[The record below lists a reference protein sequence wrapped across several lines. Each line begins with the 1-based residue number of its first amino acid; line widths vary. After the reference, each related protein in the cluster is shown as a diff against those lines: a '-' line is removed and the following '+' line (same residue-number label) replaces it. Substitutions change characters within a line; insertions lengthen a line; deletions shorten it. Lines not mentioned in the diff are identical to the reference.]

1 MNRSSRFPS
10 EIADPVDNPRRYGRP
25 PHRVVL
31 VHGGPGAGGEMAPVA
46 RRLSRRFGVIEPI
59 QTADSVDGQVDELAG
74 CLRRR
79 ADSPA
84 VLVGFSWGAW
94 LVFILTARHPDLA
107 RKLILVSSGPFSAQY
122 AEGILETRLGRLDPS
137 DRAEAESLMTSLSP
151 PGGDDPAAFARLG
164 TLFEKADAHDPV
176 ESDILDLIPRPDLFH
191 RVFPEAAAIR
201 RDGTLLALGKE
212 IRCPVVAIH
221 GDSDPHPAD
230 GVEGPLA
237 TVLTD
242 FRFIRLPRCG
252 HRPWIE
258 RHAREPFYQTL
269 ERELEPTT
277 SHST

>member
-1 MNRSSRFPS
+1 MSPSSRSPS
-10 EIADPVDNPRRYGRP
+10 EIPAPPDNPRRYGRP

-59 QTADSVDGQVDELAG
+59 QTADSVDGQVGELADHI
-74 CLRRR
+74 RHW
-79 ADSPA
+79 AAFPA

-94 LVFILTARHPDLA
+94 LVFILAARHPDLVG
-107 RKLILVSSGPFSAQY
+107 KLILVSSGPFSPQY

-137 DRAEAESLMTSLSP
+137 DRAEAESLMGSLSP
-151 PGGDDPAAFARLG
+151 PGDKDPAAFARLG
-164 TLFEKADAHDPV
+164 ALFEKADAHDPV
-176 ESDILDLIPRPDLFH
+176 DTDFPDLIPRPDLFH
-191 RVFPEAAAIR
+191 QVFPEAAAMR
-201 RDGTLLALGKE
+201 RDGTLPALGHE
-212 IRCPVVAIH
+212 IRCPAVAIH
-221 GDSDPHPAD
+221 GDADPHPAA

-242 FRFIRLPRCG
+242 FRFILLPRCG

-258 RHAREPFYQTL
+258 RHAREAFYRTL
-269 ERELEPTT
+269 ERELEPTG

>member
-1 MNRSSRFPS
+1 MTRSSRFPS
-10 EIADPVDNPRRYGRP
+10 QIPDPVDNPRRYGRP

-46 RRLSRRFGVIEPI
+46 RRLSEGFGVIEPI
-59 QTADSVDGQVDELAG
+59 QTADSLDGQVDELAG
-74 CLRRR
+74 VVRFK
-79 ADSPA
+79 ASSPA

-94 LVFILTARHPDLA
+94 LGFILAARHPDLV
-107 RKLILVSSGPFSAQY
+107 KQLILVSSGPFSSQY
-122 AEGILETRLGRLDPS
+122 AADILETRLGRLDPS
-137 DRAEAESLMTSLSP
+137 DRAEAESLLASLSP

-201 RDGTLLALGKE
+201 RDGTLLALGKD

-221 GDSDPHPAD
+221 GDFDPHPAD
-230 GVEGPLA
+230 GVEEPL
-237 TVLTD
+237 TSVLAD

-258 RHAREPFYQTL
+258 RHARDAFYSVL
-269 ERELEPTT
+269 EREIDSTT
-277 SHST
+277 PPSP

>member
-1 MNRSSRFPS
+1 MTRSSRFPS
-10 EIADPVDNPRRYGRP
+10 QIPDPVDNPRRYGRP

-46 RRLSRRFGVIEPI
+46 RRLSERFGVIEPI
-59 QTADSVDGQVDELAG
+59 QTADSLDGQVDELAG
-74 CLRRR
+74 VVRFK
-79 ADSPA
+79 ASSPA

-94 LVFILTARHPDLA
+94 LGFILAARHPDLV
-107 RKLILVSSGPFSAQY
+107 KQLILVSSGPFSSQY
-122 AEGILETRLGRLDPS
+122 AADILETRLGRLDPS
-137 DRAEAESLMTSLSP
+137 DRTEAEALLASLSP

-221 GDSDPHPAD
+221 GDFDPHPAD
-230 GVEGPLA
+230 GVEEPL
-237 TVLTD
+237 TSVLAD
-242 FRFIRLPRCG
+242 FCFIRLPRCG

-258 RHAREPFYQTL
+258 RHAREPFYRIL
-269 ERELEPTT
+269 ARELESAVSPLT
-277 SHST
+277 